1 MSPRV
6 GRTLGGFHH
15 RMAHQMEMLKLSR
28 DMMGRFLYPPLY
40 KAMMSAG
47 MEEVETYVLCRQN
60 NIAHYIATFPIL
72 EICLV
77 AERQPGVQ
85 VTRQWWEQADLTF
98 GHKARREAVG
108 TGEL

>member
-1 MSPRV
+1 MST
-6 GRTLGGFHH
+6 GRDTTIRWF
-15 RMAHQMEMLKLSR
+15 
-28 DMMGRFLYPPLY
+28 YPPLD
-40 KAMMSAG
+40 AATTEVG
-47 MEEVETYVLCRQN
+47 LEELDTYVLCRQN